1 MKATHIYISSRLN
14 LRKAQDAGSLR
25 TGGFS
30 LVELMIALA
39 VASIVLAAIFSI
51 HTGLA
56 RSYTTQNV
64 AADIQQVVR
73 AGIDY
78 ISEDIMMAGL
88 DSAGSAGT
96 GIEVATSTNIRFTLD
111 RNMNGNTDN
120 TDSERITYA
129 FNGVTN
135 ELDQILYEGT
145 LSADTDNLIDN
156 VINAT
161 FIYLDAD
168 DNDLGDPV
176 SAANLANIRTVL
188 ISITVQEPAGRG
200 GMVNRTYSNRVRCR
214 NLGI

>member
-14 LRKAQDAGSLR
+14 LRKAQDFKSIR
-25 TGGFS
+25 TRGFS

-39 VASIVLAAIFSI
+39 VASVVVAAIFSI
-51 HTGLA
+51 HVGLA

-78 ISEDIMMAGL
+78 ISEDLMMAGL

-96 GIEVATSTNIRFTLD
+96 GIEAATATNIRFTLD
-111 RNMNGNTDN
+111 RNMNGII
-120 TDSERITYA
+120 DSTSTNLEDITYT
-129 FNGVTN
+129 FNAGTN
-135 ELDQILYEGT
+135 RLNHTTPSTGLED
-145 LSADTDNLIDN
+145 LIDN

-168 DNDLGDPV
+168 GNDLGDPV
-176 SAANLANIRTVL
+176 PAADLADIRTVL

-200 GMVNRTYSNRVRCR
+200 GMVNRTYSNRIRCR